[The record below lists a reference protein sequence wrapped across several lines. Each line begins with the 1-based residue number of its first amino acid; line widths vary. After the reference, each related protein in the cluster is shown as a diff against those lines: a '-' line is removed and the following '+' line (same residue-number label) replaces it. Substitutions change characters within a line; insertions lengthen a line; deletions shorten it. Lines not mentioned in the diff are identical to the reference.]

1 MARHCRIPLL
11 LIPTLKTTTSRHV
24 LESRPSDS
32 EALNAAI
39 LWTGNYLWQYVGFF
53 SQNQKIRC
61 HISPDVKRQRH
72 SIRHLAIQ
80 FSCTFTIKRIR
91 QPDSCPLLLQKNR
104 QLFFSTLSPLTS
116 NYENEHIPNSILTSL
131 ILTCSIFFAHS
142 AMIGSLCLHQASCSR
157 SKYQL
162 LSSP

>member
-1 MARHCRIPLL
+1 VARHCRIPLL

-39 LWTGNYLWQYVGFF
+39 LWTGNYLWQYVGF
-53 SQNQKIRC
+53 SRKTKILVC

-80 FSCTFTIKRIR
+80 FSCTFTIKCIR
-91 QPDSCPLLLQKNR
+91 LLDLCSLLLQKNR
-104 QLFFSTLSPLTS
+104 HLIFSTLSPLTS
-116 NYENEHIPNSILTSL
+116 NYEHEPIPNSILTFTNSYMLIFLHSSRNGRFAMPPPSL
-131 ILTCSIFFAHS
+131 L
-142 AMIGSLCLHQASCSR
+142 QP
-157 SKYQL
+157 K
-162 LSSP
+162 